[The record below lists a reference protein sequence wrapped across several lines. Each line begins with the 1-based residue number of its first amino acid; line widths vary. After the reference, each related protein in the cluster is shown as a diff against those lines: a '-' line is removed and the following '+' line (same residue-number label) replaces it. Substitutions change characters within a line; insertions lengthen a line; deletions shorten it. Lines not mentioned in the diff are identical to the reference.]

1 MSPGRHARP
10 TRRGRWLGVAAA
22 VFTTVVLALAFQAQ
36 HDDPDTTPPPQAP
49 DRAGSGDPP
58 ASPEV
63 PTGPA
68 GEVVLSGEDVS
79 WQRLCG
85 IELPVS
91 TRHGPHDRGG
101 LRAVGFARGPTGA
114 VLAGLHLAVRVSPQL
129 GPSVFVPTLAEQVT
143 GPDAAVF
150 TQLVHVQYQQLQQAA
165 HTGYGRP
172 VCPIYGRFT
181 GYLLDSH
188 TATAASLRLLIE
200 APGPGGGP
208 QLASVLVQLSWLDGD
223 WRLVA
228 PPRGDWARVRT
239 LLPASAAAGYHPL
252 PAGR

>member
-1 MSPGRHARP
+1 
-10 TRRGRWLGVAAA
+10 VAAA
-22 VFTTVVLALAFQAQ
+22 VFTAVVLALAFQAQ
-36 HDDPDTTPPPQAP
+36 HDDPDTTPPPPAP

-58 ASPEV
+58 ASTQV

-68 GEVVLSGEDVS
+68 GQVVLSGEDVS

-85 IELPVS
+85 IALPVS

-129 GPSVFVPTLAEQVT
+129 GPGVFGPTLAEQVT
-143 GPDAAVF
+143 GPDAPVF
-150 TQLVHVQYQQLQQAA
+150 TQLVHIQYQQQLQQQATRA
-165 HTGYGRP
+165 GYGQP
-172 VCPIYGRFT
+172 VCPIYGRFA
-181 GYLLDSH
+181 GFLLDSH
-188 TATAASLRLLIE
+188 TASAASLRLLVE

-208 QLASVLVQLSWLDGD
+208 QLASVLVQLSWVDGD

-228 PPRGDWARVRT
+228 PPGGDWARVRT
-239 LLPASAAAGYHPL
+239 LLPASAAAGYQPL
-252 PAGR
+252 ARG